1 MADANAI
8 REAALEY
15 GRASKRA
22 NAVAALAC
30 GAIPGALLG
39 WLWRPEPWAW
49 VAGLLLGLLY
59 ANFFEYVYHRWLLH
73 WPQGFLTKYHLIHHS
88 TVGLP
93 DEPAHVT
100 IGGGPQYVALLFVVN
115 GLVVVPLDWLLG
127 LGLAPGMFLAFGL
140 YMITTEEVHWRIHV
154 GAWPRQGRGWLPR
167 MMHWS
172 REHHFAHHD
181 YPNGR
186 FNVFFPLF
194 DWLFGTAR

>member
-1 MADANAI
+1 MAYEQQI

-15 GRASKRA
+15 GRSSKRA
-22 NAVAALAC
+22 NAGAALAC
-30 GAIPGALLG
+30 GAIPALGLG
-39 WLWRPEPWAW
+39 WLWSPEPWAW
-49 VAGLLLGLLY
+49 VAGIFLGLLY
-59 ANFFEYVYHRWLLH
+59 ANFFEYIYHRWLLH
-73 WPQGFLTKYHLIHHS
+73 TPGGFLTKYHLIHHS

-100 IGGGPQYVALLFVVN
+100 IGGGPQYVALLFAVN

-127 LGLAPGMFLAFGL
+127 FGLAPGMFLAFGL

-154 GAWPRQGRGWLPR
+154 GAWLPGAMR
-167 MMHWS
+167 LS

-194 DWLFGTAR
+194 DWLFGTTR